1 MFFNLLLF
9 GILVARFTW
18 SFQKE
23 KFNVTNVVINCLTL
37 MVAVLAIIQ

>member
-18 SFQKE
+18 TFQKE
-23 KFNVTNVVINCLTL
+23 KFSATSMVINGLTL
-37 MVAVLAIIQ
+37 MVAVLTIIQ